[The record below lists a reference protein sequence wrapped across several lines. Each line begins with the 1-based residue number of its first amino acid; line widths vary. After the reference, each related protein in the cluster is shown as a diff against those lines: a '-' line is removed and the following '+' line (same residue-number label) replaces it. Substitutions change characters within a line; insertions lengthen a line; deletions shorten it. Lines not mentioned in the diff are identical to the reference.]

1 MRYLFIGGVVLIVFG
16 IILAVIGFQEKNLA
30 SGASATAEEISLKD
44 LIARGP
50 DGNPNIILT
59 DFVLCDN
66 YVYKTRNGVW
76 ENAWVPAIP
85 RQDAIQ
91 NRGGKPSNV
100 KALIF
105 TINAR
110 SQADLYQRCEQPKL
124 RALVTNKIVSL
135 GSQEREKLA
144 KDYPG
149 TDFSKCL
156 IIQEGR
162 EPAGPLKLIF
172 MIGGGSLLGLFGLGL
187 IGLGAVLWLWRRGS
201 SAPARMRRMRD
212 DEAEDE
218 GEEEDRPRK
227 ARRLASAEDE
237 DEDEARKLPRSIRAE
252 DGDDRPRK
260 GPRERG

>member
-1 MRYLFIGGVVLIVFG
+1 MRYLLIGGAVLIVIG
-16 IILAVIGFQEKNLA
+16 IILAVVGLQEKNLA
-30 SGASATAEEISLKD
+30 SGASGTPEEITLKD

-66 YVYKTRNGVW
+66 YIFKTRNGIW

-85 RQDAIQ
+85 RENAIQ

-110 SQADLYQRCEQPKL
+110 SQNDLYQRCEQPKL
-124 RALVTNKIVSL
+124 RALVTNKMVSL
-135 GSQEREKLA
+135 GSQERALLTKE
-144 KDYPG
+144 YPG

-162 EPAGPLKLIF
+162 EPAGPLKLIL
-172 MIGGGSLLGLFGLGL
+172 MIGGGGLLALFGLGL
-187 IGLGAVLWLWRRGS
+187 IGLGGVILLWRRGS
-201 SAPARMRRMRD
+201 SVPTRRRRMRD
-212 DEAEDE
+212 DGD
-218 GEEEDRPRK
+218 EEEDRLRKPRK
-227 ARRLASAEDE
+227 LASAEDQ
-237 DEDEARKLPRSIRAE
+237 DEDEAGKLRRSIRAE
-252 DGDDRPRK
+252 EGDDRLRK
-260 GPRERG
+260 GPRDRE